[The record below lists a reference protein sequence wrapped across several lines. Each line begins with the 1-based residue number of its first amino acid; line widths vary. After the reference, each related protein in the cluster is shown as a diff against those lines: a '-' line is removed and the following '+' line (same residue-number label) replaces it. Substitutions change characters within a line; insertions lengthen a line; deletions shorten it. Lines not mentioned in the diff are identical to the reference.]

1 VVVLAVVGINFL
13 LPQRSGPIDLT
24 EAWEQFFV
32 ASALLAVLVVTSVAR
47 YGTQWVSLPEAGHA
61 KVSVAA
67 WNVEAGADA
76 SSRVVSG
83 LSGIEVDMIGLE
95 EFQPAMQD
103 ALVAN
108 HVISLSYPFHVFA
121 PDDGSLG
128 APLISRWADRPAA
141 DVDPPDVHPRAD
153 PAANL
158 RRACRLRRPPAAA
171 RDHRPRWSASFV

>member
-103 ALVAN
+103 GWWPTV
-108 HVISLSYPFHVFA
+108 LSRCPTRFMC
-121 PDDGSLG
+121 L
-128 APLISRWADRPAA
+128 RPTTG
-141 DVDPPDVHPRAD
+141 VSGPH
-153 PAANL
+153 L
-158 RRACRLRRPPAAA
+158 
-171 RDHRPRWSASFV
+171 

>member
-67 WNVEAGADA
+67 
-76 SSRVVSG
+76 
-83 LSGIEVDMIGLE
+83 
-95 EFQPAMQD
+95 
-103 ALVAN
+103 
-108 HVISLSYPFHVFA
+108 
-121 PDDGSLG
+121 
-128 APLISRWADRPAA
+128 
-141 DVDPPDVHPRAD
+141 
-153 PAANL
+153 
-158 RRACRLRRPPAAA
+158 
-171 RDHRPRWSASFV
+171 